1 MQTKKTNT
9 IQWSDIDSSNW
20 LYRYR
25 CFDDTGS
32 SLEALQQGRLYFST
46 PAWFNDPY
54 DCLVFASTQR
64 IWGEMYYNINRGMDD
79 YISSIKEIAP
89 LEAFIADH
97 EWNNDKSG
105 TLDKTYNL
113 FRICLRDVRGQIRNN
128 TKIICFSEL
137 HDSMLMWSHYANY
150 HKGFALAYDKDEIRK
165 STVFTESGECLCNSV
180 RCEPVNYVNKQI
192 DLTDEVGW
200 YVRENV
206 MPKDSAYNP
215 VDRSVGVMK
224 IRRVLLEKAEVW
236 SYEKEWR
243 VTERALEFTRKSK
256 ASYLSCKPKAIIV
269 GSKAEQQ
276 NHEQLIEI
284 AREQDIPIFRMYL
297 SEDEKGFS
305 LRPGRGD
312 PFYCF

>member
-1 MQTKKTNT
+1 MQTKKTNK

-25 CFDDTGS
+25 CFDDTGNS
-32 SLEALQQGRLYFST
+32 VEALKNGRLYFST

-64 IWGEMYYNINRGMDD
+64 IWGEMYNNISRGMDD
-79 YISSIKEIAP
+79 YIISNKNNEP
-89 LEAFIADH
+89 LEAFIAYH
-97 EWNNDKSG
+97 MWSRDKTG
-105 TLDKTYNL
+105 VLDKTFHS
-113 FRICLRDVRGQIRNN
+113 FRFWLRHVRGQIRNN

-137 HDSMLMWSHYANY
+137 YDSMLMWSHYANY

-165 STVFTESGECLCNSV
+165 SAVYSENGECLCNSV
-180 RCEPVNYVNKQI
+180 RCEPVDYVDKQI
-192 DLTDEVGW
+192 DLTDEVGG

-224 IRRVLLEKAEVW
+224 IRRVLLEKAKVW

-243 VTERALEFTRKSK
+243 VTERALEFTKKSK
-256 ASYLSCKPKAIIV
+256 ASYLSCNPKAIIV
-269 GSKAEQQ
+269 GSKAEQSS
-276 NHEQLIEI
+276 HEQLIEI
-284 AREQDIPIFRMYL
+284 AREKDIPIFRMYL

-305 LRPGRGD
+305 LQAGRGD